1 MWKLEPTPKTVATSA
16 TPIIIPTAAPDEIA
30 AKSPPPLPRASL
42 SALSDG
48 RNPSG
53 LSIIGNDL
61 MIMGERITIIT
72 KGTLQVDGEVHADL
86 RGVDVVIGVGGKVTG
101 AISAENVAVRG
112 QVIGAIR
119 AMNVELLATSNVE
132 GEIFQQTLMIED
144 GARFEGRVRRPAD
157 VADLKPNLT
166 SDQHATQAKST
177 VKPGLQPL
185 RQGIL

>member
-1 MWKLEPTPKTVATSA
+1 MWKLEPTPKTVAPSA
-16 TPIIIPTAAPDEIA
+16 TPIIVPDDVTG
-30 AKSPPPLPRASL
+30 KSPPPLPRASL

-112 QVIGAIR
+112 QVIGAIK
-119 AMNVELLATSNVE
+119 AMNVELLSTSNVE
-132 GEIFQQTLMIED
+132 GEILQQTLMIED

-166 SDQHATQAKST
+166 PEQRSAQAKPAN
-177 VKPGLQPL
+177 KPAMAPL